1 MYAKVV
7 GVLEVQ
13 QEAQLI
19 ERLWEGVGQ
28 PDDTVTGEGAA
39 QVLSYWIPNDEDNR
53 VLSQNF
59 WQLCLISMTQLSDDG
74 EGCDWAGG
82 LQGEGEQ
89 GKNSKE
95 LNNQIRKNQM
105 RKN

>member
-1 MYAKVV
+1 MIYALFPPIRQAKSANVHAFRMYAKVV

-39 QVLSYWIPNDEDNR
+39 QVLLYWITNDDFIEMRTIGFLTIIFDFYDAALR
-53 VLSQNF
+53 C
-59 WQLCLISMTQLSDDG
+59 WR
-74 EGCDWAGG
+74 G
-82 LQGEGEQ
+82 L
-89 GKNSKE
+89 
-95 LNNQIRKNQM
+95 
-105 RKN
+105 

>member
-1 MYAKVV
+1 MLHSPLTQVATCWEERVAEVGRRVKLARTNLNGLLYQGEEEARVM

-28 PDDTVTGEGAA
+28 PDDTVTREGAA

-59 WQLCLISMTQLSDDG
+59 
-74 EGCDWAGG
+74 
-82 LQGEGEQ
+82 
-89 GKNSKE
+89 
-95 LNNQIRKNQM
+95 
-105 RKN
+105 